1 MVFVRISEYSV
12 RPVRFRVNTLFMAK
26 TALDP
31 KALRRHILVV
41 EDEPLLRDLLAKRIE
56 PLVLTSQQ
64 QKLPLSD

>member
-1 MVFVRISEYSV
+1 M
-12 RPVRFRVNTLFMAK
+12 FMAK